1 MPFLVAHRGGND
13 LARLR
18 EAEQLGIG
26 LVECDVR
33 LWRGQVEV
41 THLRAVGRLP
51 IHWEKWRLANPFRRR
66 LRLDELFAAAT
77 PETELMIDLKGHDL
91 RLAERVLDA
100 LPSGRAVSVCSR
112 DWRLLE
118 PFEHHGTVRV
128 VYSVG
133 TQAELDALLARPDDA
148 AALAGISIHHHL
160 LDERTMPELRR
171 RAALILA
178 WPVATDHRAHE
189 LIELGVDGVITQ
201 DFSIRLRHPEP
212 AAAQTATGEARR
224 SSIGT

>member
-1 MPFLVAHRGGND
+1 MAFLVAHRGGND

-18 EAEQLGIG
+18 ECERLGIR

-33 LWRGQVEV
+33 LWRGQIEV

-51 IHWEKWRLANPFRRR
+51 IHWEKWRLGNPLRRR
-66 LRLDELFAAAT
+66 LRLDELFASAG
-77 PETELMIDLKGHDL
+77 PETELLIDLKGGEP
-91 RLAERVLDA
+91 RLAELVLAA

-112 DWRLLE
+112 EWRLLE

-133 TQAELDALLARPDDA
+133 TKAELEALLARPDDA
-148 AALAGISIHHHL
+148 PLAGVSIHHRL
-160 LDERTMPELRR
+160 LDEHTVAELRR
-171 RAALILA
+171 RTALILA
-178 WPVATDHRAHE
+178 WPVASDHRAHE

-201 DFSIRLRHPEP
+201 DLSIRLRHPEP
-212 AAAQTATGEARR
+212 AEPHTATGDAPR
-224 SSIGT
+224 SSIGA

>member
-1 MPFLVAHRGGND
+1 VAFLVAHRGGND

-18 EAEQLGIG
+18 ECERLGIR

-33 LWRGQVEV
+33 LWHGQVEV

-51 IHWEKWRLANPFRRR
+51 IHWEKWRLGNPLRRR
-66 LRLDELFAAAT
+66 LRLRELLDAAG
-77 PETELMIDLKGHDL
+77 PETELLIDVKGHDP
-91 RLAERVLDA
+91 RLAELVLEA
-100 LPSGRAVSVCSR
+100 LPAGRAISVCSR

-133 TQAELDALLARPDDA
+133 TKAELDALFALPEDEP
-148 AALAGISIHHHL
+148 LAGVSIHHRL
-160 LDERTMPELRR
+160 LDEQTMAELRR
-171 RAALILA
+171 RTALILA
-178 WPVATDHRAHE
+178 WPVSSDSRAHE
-189 LIELGVDGVITQ
+189 LIALGVDGVITQ
-201 DFSIRLRHPEP
+201 DLSLRLRHPEP
-212 AAAQTATGEARR
+212 AAQTATGDAPR